1 MVSSRKTCRLVES
14 WRKLEFGFE
23 AIDEVR
29 NDVSA
34 SEPNEVH
41 WMSKLIAAKYRG
53 RWLQV
58 TTTSHEERT
67 DRAKNST
74 SMLKIDAIKVHLAIN
89 QANHETIKIVPKR
102 PLNYS
107 T

>member
-23 AIDEVR
+23 AIDEGTK
-29 NDVSA
+29 SEA
-34 SEPNEVH
+34 SEPKEAH